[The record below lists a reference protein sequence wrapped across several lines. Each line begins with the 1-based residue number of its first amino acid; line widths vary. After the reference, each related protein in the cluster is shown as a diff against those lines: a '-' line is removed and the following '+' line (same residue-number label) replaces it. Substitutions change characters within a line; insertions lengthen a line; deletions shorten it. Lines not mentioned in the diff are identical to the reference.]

1 MSSMFKED
9 PVFKATPESIG
20 SLVVAIQKGL
30 LALPDFQ
37 RSFVWEPKRTIELL
51 KSIISRYPAGTLLT
65 WEQSTDIQFGSRPF
79 EGAPETPDKQP
90 RRLVLDGQQ
99 RLTSL
104 YQALTGTG
112 DYKFFVKVWPF
123 IDRERG
129 ELRPLEEVDLEN
141 AIFAHDG
148 NRRAR
153 FNPLDGDWQLEEGV
167 FPLSEYDRLR
177 PWFKSFSRKVEQ
189 DRDAADQLEELLHQ
203 LRDTYLQP
211 LESYAFPVVDL
222 PEQTSLVAV
231 CNIFETLNRSGK
243 VLGPFELLTAKFYP
257 SGVKLR
263 DLWDVAQQ
271 EYPSLVEFNIDPY
284 SLLQVICLRS
294 HASAQRYDVLNRLTA
309 ADIEQHWDAVIA
321 AAAEIVDMLKREC
334 GAISPQWL
342 PYGMALVPMA
352 AVYPEISHL
361 KSHFRSG
368 AREKLR
374 QYYWCT
380 VFSENYDQGANSQAG
395 ADFKLLRNWVIG
407 QSEKAPEAVEDFSL
421 TDADLLSARANRKAL
436 FRGFVTL
443 LIQAGAKDADS
454 AQAYSSMPV
463 AESSLDTVRVFP
475 KSWLSIPGNNPEGF
489 GPELILNRVIV
500 YRSTRRSVKDN
511 LLSDYIDS
519 QEPGTQRKYLEVLDS
534 HLIDSEPD
542 GGFQQRDYAKFLRE
556 RLSRLV
562 EEIENVTGQSVIYD
576 SEL

>member
-9 PVFKATPESIG
+9 PVFKASPESIG
-20 SLVVAIQKGL
+20 SLVVSIQKGL

-51 KSIISRYPAGTLLT
+51 KSVISRYPAGTLLT
-65 WEQSTDIQFGSRPF
+65 WEQSTDLQFGNRPF
-79 EGAPETPDKQP
+79 EGAPETPDKRP

-112 DYKFFVKVWPF
+112 DYKFFVRVWPF
-123 IDRERG
+123 IDREEG
-129 ELRPLEEVDLEN
+129 VLRPLEEVDLET

-153 FNPLDGDWQLEEGV
+153 FNPLDSDWQLENGV
-167 FPLSEYDRLR
+167 FSLSEYDRLR
-177 PWFKSFSRKVEQ
+177 PWFKSLSREVGQ
-189 DRDAADQLEELLHQ
+189 DRDESDQLEDLLHQ

-211 LESYAFPVVDL
+211 LDSYAFPVVDL

-263 DLWDVAQQ
+263 DLWEAAQQ
-271 EYPSLVEFNIDPY
+271 EYPLLVEFGVDPY
-284 SLLQVICLRS
+284 SLLQAICLRS
-294 HASAQRYDVLNRLTA
+294 HSSAQRFDVLNKLSA
-309 ADIEQHWDAVIA
+309 VNIEKHWDETVA
-321 AAAEIVDMLKREC
+321 AAAEILDMLKREC

-342 PYGMALVPMA
+342 PYSMALVPLT

-361 KSHFRSG
+361 KSHFRST

-395 ADFKLLRNWVIG
+395 ADYKLLRNWVTDKSD
-407 QSEKAPEAVEDFSL
+407 QAPEAVEDFSL
-421 TDADLLSARANRKAL
+421 TDADILSARANRKAL

-454 AQAYSSMPV
+454 VQAFSNMP
-463 AESSLDTVRVFP
+463 AHESSLDTVRAFP
-475 KSWLSIPGNNPEGF
+475 KSWLEVSGNNPEGF
-489 GPELILNRVIV
+489 GPELILNRVLV
-500 YRSTRRSVKDN
+500 QRSTKRSIRER
-511 LLSDYIDS
+511 LLPEYIDG
-519 QEPGTQRKYLEVLDS
+519 QEPGSQRKYLEVLDS
-534 HLIDSEPD
+534 HLIESDPES
-542 GGFQQRDYAKFLRE
+542 GFQQRNYAKFLRE

-562 EEIENVTGQSVIYD
+562 EEIESVTGQSVIYD
-576 SEL
+576 SDL